1 VATRTP
7 DDVTKIRR
15 FFSEPSSP
23 RQRQYEALRAY
34 FFEQSPSAEVA
45 KRFGYST
52 GAFRVLCHTFPRD
65 ELPDF
70 FAVGRPGPR
79 TQPKKCAAVEKI
91 VELRKR
97 NYSIYEI
104 SQELKAQGT
113 PLSATAVGEVLAAED
128 LPASRAVAMTS
139 GPHASAQPSR
149 LSPMR
154 ASFRLPRA
162 SLRRALGACSYSSP
176 TSFASILRHWPNA
189 PSCPRHHDQLTCWA
203 FDGAGSDLFDDW
215 SRRTHASDMCGSL

>member
-1 VATRTP
+1 MTTRTP
-7 DDVTKIRR
+7 YDITKTPR

-34 FFEQSPSAEVA
+34 FFEQSPSAEAA
-45 KRFGYST
+45 KRFGYSV
-52 GAFRVLCHTFPRD
+52 GAFRVLCHTFRRG

-79 TQPKKCAAVEKI
+79 TQPKKSAAVAKI

-128 LPASRAVAMTS
+128 QKGHVEVDRRRLRMWR
-139 GPHASAQPSR
+139 PSR
-149 LSPMR
+149 R
-154 ASFRLPRA
+154 
-162 SLRRALGACSYSSP
+162 G
-176 TSFASILRHWPNA
+176 
-189 PSCPRHHDQLTCWA
+189 
-203 FDGAGSDLFDDW
+203 
-215 SRRTHASDMCGSL
+215 